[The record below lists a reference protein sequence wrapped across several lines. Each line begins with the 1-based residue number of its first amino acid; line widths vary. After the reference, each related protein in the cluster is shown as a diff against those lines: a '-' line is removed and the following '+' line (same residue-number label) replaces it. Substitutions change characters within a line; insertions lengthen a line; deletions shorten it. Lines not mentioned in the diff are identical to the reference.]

1 MLRHVAVLVV
11 SSVVLLGAGSGD
23 PWLRMRPMNDSF
35 VVSVPNVMQRHEDVT
50 TVPWGR
56 QSTVIYQVE
65 KGFGSYAVVYA
76 EYPREFI
83 EAVDLQ
89 KLFDA
94 QQANIVPGTRADVLS
109 VQPIQKHART
119 AREVVFHSDDEKR
132 LNIAQ
137 IVLSGRRLYTLL
149 GTTVRPGLED
159 KEIRRF
165 LDSFEFR

>member
-1 MLRHVAVLVV
+1 
-11 SSVVLLGAGSGD
+11 
-23 PWLRMRPMNDSF
+23 MNDSF

-94 QQANIVPGTRADVLS
+94 PQANIVP
-109 VQPIQKHART
+109 
-119 AREVVFHSDDEKR
+119 
-132 LNIAQ
+132 
-137 IVLSGRRLYTLL
+137 
-149 GTTVRPGLED
+149 VRPKPVATSSAISNTLYFWVNSRTP
-159 KEIRRF
+159 RR
-165 LDSFEFR
+165 